1 MKRILIGLTLGITL
15 HCQALEISYELP
27 GIVNVVKD
35 EEELHDVVIKLFE
48 IGAIQLGSFKL
59 KSGIESP
66 YYIDLRRAIS
76 HPKLLARM
84 SDLMWQ
90 KASSLSFDVICGV
103 PYAALALS
111 TGISL
116 RYNQPMIMVR
126 KEVKDHGTRQLI
138 EGIYKENDQALII
151 EDIITSG
158 ESIVS
163 TAQTL
168 HSKGLIVK
176 DAVVFLDREQGGEQ
190 RIGSVGI
197 QVHPVLTA
205 SKLFS
210 IFKNAG
216 CLSEKPSN
224 MSLNKSYQPLSYAQ
238 RAELAIHPLSRE
250 LFLIMEEKQTN
261 LAASAD
267 ITDKKELLAFVDAVG
282 PSICVLKTHVDI
294 VENFDDA
301 FTQALQAL
309 AKKHRFLIF
318 EDRKFADIGNTVM
331 MQYQGGVH
339 KISSWAHLINAHAL
353 PGPGI
358 IQALQK
364 AADVSGAGLLL
375 ISQLSSAGALTDD
388 FYAQKVLQF
397 AQDHK
402 SFVIGF
408 ITQQQLTHD
417 PCFIHFVPGIHLAN
431 KGDRLGQQYTTPDQA
446 ICNQGA
452 DVIIVGR
459 GLYEA
464 EDPQAMA
471 EKYRTA
477 GWNAY
482 MQLVSSPF

>member
-1 MKRILIGLTLGITL
+1 MKRILIGLSLCTAPY
-15 HCQALEISYELP
+15 CQELKPSYQLP
-27 GIVNVVKD
+27 GIVNFVED
-35 EEELHDVVIKLFE
+35 EKELQDVVIKLFE
-48 IGAIQLGSFKL
+48 IGAIQFGSFKL
-59 KSGIESP
+59 KSGVEST

-76 HPKLLARM
+76 HPELLSRM

-90 KASSLSFDVICGV
+90 KTSALSFDVICGV

-126 KEVKDHGTRQLI
+126 KEAKDHGTRQLI
-138 EGIYKENDQALII
+138 EGLYKENDQALII
-151 EDIITSG
+151 EDVITSG
-158 ESIVS
+158 ESIVT
-163 TAQTL
+163 TAQAL

-176 DAVVFLDREQGGEQ
+176 DAVVFLDREEGGEQ

-197 QVHPVLTA
+197 QVHPVLTV
-205 SKLFS
+205 SQLFS
-210 IFKNAG
+210 IFKKVG
-216 CLSEKPSN
+216 CLSENPPIMRPN
-224 MSLNKSYQPLSYAQ
+224 DRHQPLSYA
-238 RAELAIHPLSRE
+238 RRSELAVHPLSRE

-267 ITDKKELLAFVDAVG
+267 LSDKKELLAFADAVG
-282 PSICVLKTHVDI
+282 PSICVLKTHADI
-294 VENFDDA
+294 IEDFDSA
-301 FTQALQAL
+301 FIQTLQAL

-331 MQYQGGVH
+331 MQYQGGIH

-364 AADVSGAGLLL
+364 AASVSGAGLLL
-375 ISQLSSAGALTDD
+375 ISQLSSAGALTDN
-388 FYAQKVLQF
+388 FYAQKTLQF

-417 PCFIHFVPGIHLAN
+417 PHFIHFIPGIHLAN
-431 KGDRLGQQYTTPDQA
+431 KGDRLGQQYTTPLQA
-446 ICNQGA
+446 ICGQGA

-464 EDPQAMA
+464 EDPQTMA
-471 EKYRTA
+471 EKYRTE

-482 MQLVSSPF
+482 KQRLEN

>member
-1 MKRILIGLTLGITL
+1 MKRILIGLALSVTL
-15 HCQALEISYELP
+15 HCQALETSYQLPREVNIVEDDKELQ
-27 GIVNVVKD
+27 
-35 EEELHDVVIKLFE
+35 DVVVKLFE
-48 IGAIQLGSFKL
+48 IGAIQFGSFKL

-76 HPKLLARM
+76 HPELLARM

-90 KASSLSFDVICGV
+90 KANSLSFDVICGV

-126 KEVKDHGTRQLI
+126 KEAKNYGTRQLI
-138 EGIYKENDQALII
+138 EGIYKENDQALMI

-158 ESIVS
+158 ESLIT
-163 TAQTL
+163 TAQSL
-168 HSKGLIVK
+168 NSKGLTVK

-190 RIGSVGI
+190 RLESVGI
-197 QVHPVLTA
+197 RVHSVLTV

-210 IFKNAG
+210 LFKNAG
-216 CLSEKPSN
+216 HVAENPSN
-224 MSLNKSYQPLSYAQ
+224 TNLNERSRLLSYA
-238 RAELAIHPLSRE
+238 RRSELATHPMSCE
-250 LFLIMEEKQTN
+250 LFRIMEEKQTN

-267 ITDKKELLAFVDAVG
+267 FSDKKKLLAFADAVG
-282 PSICVLKTHVDI
+282 SSICVLKTHADI
-294 VENFDDA
+294 VEDFDDA
-301 FTQALQAL
+301 FIQSLQAL
-309 AKKHRFLIF
+309 AEKHRFLIF

-331 MQYQGGVH
+331 MQYQGGIH

-364 AADVSGAGLLL
+364 PASVSGAGLLL
-375 ISQLSSAGALTDD
+375 ISQLSSSGALTDN
-388 FYAQKVLQF
+388 FYAQKTLQF
-397 AQDHK
+397 AQDHEA
-402 SFVIGF
+402 FIIGF
-408 ITQQQLTHD
+408 ITQQQLTQD
-417 PCFIHFVPGIHLAN
+417 PRFIHFVPGIHLAN
-431 KGDRLGQQYTTPDQA
+431 TGDQLGQQYTTPHQA
-446 ICNQGA
+446 IYHQGA

-464 EDPQAMA
+464 EDPQTMA
-471 EKYRTA
+471 EKYRVA

-482 MQLVSSPF
+482 QQRLEN